1 MSSTA
6 NIGVGPILLRL
17 GTDWNRKMFV
27 GDEIG
32 KIGSIRTK
40 SRNFGVFYV
49 VVVVDVV
56 AVTVAVD
63 VVRVFVDVAITV
75 AVVDVVVAVVSVL
88 VAVAITVAVVVVAAV
103 NVKVVLNC
111 APKLRSVLF
120 RRRANLMVG
129 LKMFLKFPG
138 QLLSNF

>member
-32 KIGSIRTK
+32 KIGSNEFEKFR
-40 SRNFGVFYV
+40 VFYA

-56 AVTVAVD
+56 DVTVAVE
-63 VVRVFVDVAITV
+63 VVRVVVAITV
-75 AVVDVVVAVVSVL
+75 AVEVAAVVISVL

>member
-56 AVTVAVD
+56 AVTVAVE
-63 VVRVFVDVAITV
+63 VVRVVVDVAITV

-88 VAVAITVAVVVVAAV
+88 VAVAITVAVVVAAAV
-103 NVKVVLNC
+103 SVEVVLNC

>member
-49 VVVVDVV
+49 VVVVDLV
-56 AVTVAVD
+56 AVTVAVE
-63 VVRVFVDVAITV
+63 VVRVVVDVAITV
-75 AVVDVVVAVVSVL
+75 VVVVDDVVVAVVSVL
-88 VAVAITVAVVVVAAV
+88 VAVAITVAVAVVVV
-103 NVKVVLNC
+103 SCK
-111 APKLRSVLF
+111 R
-120 RRRANLMVG
+120 
-129 LKMFLKFPG
+129 
-138 QLLSNF
+138 